1 MNQTLLTQTINQYFT
16 YLSNKDSEAWIKLFS
31 PEAVSY
37 DPVGNPP
44 SIVHNDYQKFFE
56 LLNFYRQSETIPENI
71 FVAGNEAAVKWKM
84 SVTARNG
91 NTANAE
97 GITVFIFNQEGKI
110 SETRTYW
117 DDKRFLEQ
125 LLLNALKMA
134 YG

>member
-16 YLSNKDSEAWIKLFS
+16 HLSNKDSEAWKLFS

-56 LLNFYRQSETIPENI
+56 LLNFYHQSETIPENI

-110 SETRTYW
+110 SETRAYW
-117 DDKRFLEQ
+117 DDKKFLEQ
-125 LLLNALKMA
+125 LVLNALKI
-134 YG
+134 GN

>member
-1 MNQTLLTQTINQYFT
+1 MNQTLLTQAINQYFT
-16 YLSNKDSEAWIKLFS
+16 HLSNKDSEAWIQLFS
-31 PEAVSY
+31 LEAVSY

-110 SETRTYW
+110 SETRAYW
-117 DDKRFLEQ
+117 DDKKFLEQ
-125 LLLNALKMA
+125 LVLNAFKL
-134 YG
+134 GS

>member
-16 YLSNKDSEAWIKLFS
+16 HLSNKDSEAWIQLFS

-44 SIVHNDYQKFFE
+44 SIVHNDYKKFFE
-56 LLNFYRQSETIPENI
+56 LLNYYRQSETIPENI

-110 SETRTYW
+110 SETRAYW
-117 DDKRFLEQ
+117 DDEKFLEQ
-125 LLLNALKMA
+125 LVLNAFKL
-134 YG
+134 GS

>member
-16 YLSNKDSEAWIKLFS
+16 HLSNKDSEAWIKLFS

-84 SVTARNG
+84 SVTARKG

-110 SETRTYW
+110 SETRAYW
-117 DDKRFLEQ
+117 DDKKFLEQ
-125 LLLNALKMA
+125 LVLNALKI
-134 YG
+134 GS

>member
-1 MNQTLLTQTINQYFT
+1 MNQTSLTQTINQYFT
-16 YLSNKDSEAWIKLFS
+16 YLSNKDSEVWIQLFS

-84 SVTARNG
+84 SVTARKG

-110 SETRTYW
+110 SETRAYW
-117 DDKRFLEQ
+117 DDKKFLEQ
-125 LLLNALKMA
+125 LVLNALKL
-134 YG
+134 GS

>member
-16 YLSNKDSEAWIKLFS
+16 HLSNKDSEAWIKLFS

-110 SETRTYW
+110 SETRAYW
-117 DDKRFLEQ
+117 DDKKFLEQ
-125 LLLNALKMA
+125 LVLNAFKL
-134 YG
+134 GS

>member
-1 MNQTLLTQTINQYFT
+1 MNQTLLTQAINQYFT
-16 YLSNKDSEAWIKLFS
+16 HLSNKDSEAWIQLFS
-31 PEAVSY
+31 LEAVSY

-56 LLNFYRQSETIPENI
+56 LLNFYHQSETIPENI

-110 SETRTYW
+110 SETRAYW
-117 DDKRFLEQ
+117 DDKKFLEQ
-125 LLLNALKMA
+125 LVLNAFKI
-134 YG
+134 GN

>member
-1 MNQTLLTQTINQYFT
+1 MNQTLLTQAINQYFT
-16 YLSNKDSEAWIKLFS
+16 HLSNKDSEAWIQLFS
-31 PEAVSY
+31 LEAVSY

-110 SETRTYW
+110 SETRAYW
-117 DDKRFLEQ
+117 DDKKFLEQ
-125 LLLNALKMA
+125 LVLNAFKL
-134 YG
+134 GN

>member
-1 MNQTLLTQTINQYFT
+1 MNQALLTQTINQYFT

-56 LLNFYRQSETIPENI
+56 LLNFYHQSETIPENI

-110 SETRTYW
+110 SETRAYW
-117 DDKRFLEQ
+117 DDKKFLEQ
-125 LLLNALKMA
+125 LVLNALKI
-134 YG
+134 GN

>member
-1 MNQTLLTQTINQYFT
+1 MNQTLITQAISQYFT
-16 YLSNKDSEAWIKLFS
+16 HLSNKDSEAWIKLFS

-56 LLNFYRQSETIPENI
+56 LLNFYHQSETIPENI

-110 SETRTYW
+110 TETRAYW
-117 DDKRFLEQ
+117 DDQKFLEQ
-125 LLLNALKMA
+125 LVLNASKL
-134 YG
+134 GN

>member
-16 YLSNKDSEAWIKLFS
+16 HLSNKDSEAWIQLFS

-37 DPVGNPP
+37 DPVVNPP

-56 LLNFYRQSETIPENI
+56 LLNFYHQSETIPENI

-110 SETRTYW
+110 TETRAYW
-117 DDKRFLEQ
+117 DDQKFLEQ
-125 LLLNALKMA
+125 FVLNASKL
-134 YG
+134 GN

>member
-16 YLSNKDSEAWIKLFS
+16 HLSNKDSEAWIKLFS

-56 LLNFYRQSETIPENI
+56 LLNFYHQSETIPENI

-91 NTANAE
+91 NTANTE
-97 GITVFIFNQEGKI
+97 GITVFIFNQEAKI
-110 SETRTYW
+110 SETRAYW
-117 DDKRFLEQ
+117 DDKKFLEQ
-125 LLLNALKMA
+125 LVLNALKL
-134 YG
+134 GS

>member
-16 YLSNKDSEAWIKLFS
+16 HLSNKDSEAWIKLFS

-110 SETRTYW
+110 SETRAYW
-117 DDKRFLEQ
+117 DDKKFLEQ
-125 LLLNALKMA
+125 LVLNALKI
-134 YG
+134 GS

>member
-1 MNQTLLTQTINQYFT
+1 MNPTLLTQIINQYFT
-16 YLSNKDSEAWIKLFS
+16 YLSNKDSEAWIQLFS

-110 SETRTYW
+110 SETRAYW
-117 DDKRFLEQ
+117 DDKKFLEQ
-125 LLLNALKMA
+125 LVLNALKIRS
-134 YG
+134 